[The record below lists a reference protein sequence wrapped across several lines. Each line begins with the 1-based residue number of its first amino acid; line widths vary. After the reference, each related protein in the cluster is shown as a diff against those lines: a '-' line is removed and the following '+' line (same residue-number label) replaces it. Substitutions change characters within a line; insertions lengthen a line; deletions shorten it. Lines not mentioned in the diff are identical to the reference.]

1 MWQKILQSIKGIWPW
16 YKSLYQGRPWY
27 IKIPVA
33 LASLIVAFFLYL
45 GAVDI
50 NFLWLFG
57 KSPSMSTIKNKRP
70 AAASIIYSADGKQI
84 GKFFSENRTP
94 VTYEEVNPVF
104 WRALIDTEDERFY
117 SHHGIDYTAFM
128 AVAKEYILHR
138 DARGASTITQQL
150 AKNLFRT
157 RSEYST
163 GLLGNIPGVKMLII
177 RSMPTRS
184 ISAPIPLAS
193 RPPVRPTSAAHR
205 RISQPRMPPS
215 SWACSRPPHSIIP
228 SSIPTIR

>member
-1 MWQKILQSIKGIWPW
+1 MKKIWNWITGIWPA
-16 YKSLYQGRPWY
+16 YKSLYKGRPWY
-27 IKIPVA
+27 IKLISA
-33 LASLIVAFFLYL
+33 LVTLVVLFFLYL
-45 GAVDI
+45 IAVDV

-70 AAASIIYSADGKQI
+70 AEASIIYSADGKAI

-104 WRALIDTEDERFY
+104 WKALIDTEDERFY
-117 SHHGIDYTAFM
+117 SHHGIDYTAFA
-128 AVAKEYILHR
+128 AVAKEYILHQ

-163 GLLGNIPGVKMLII
+163 GLLGNIPL
-177 RSMPTRS
+177 PTSSS
-184 ISAPIPLAS
+184 ISLPRTRFSRNMPIPLILVPMRLAS
-193 RPPVRPTSAAHR
+193 KLPARPTSTASL
-205 RISQPRMPPS
+205 RI
-215 SWACSRPPHSIIP
+215 
-228 SSIPTIR
+228 